1 MRPFSINIRGRVKN
15 FNLPKNQPLVP
26 LFEAIVNAIHSIDER
41 KSTDPSFEGK
51 IIIKILRDGQ
61 FVLDSTGEVPQI
73 QSFEIIDNGI
83 GFNEANIASFME
95 SDSTYKAQI
104 GGKGVGRFS
113 WLIAFEKAEIES
125 VYSEK
130 DGYVKRVFDFSLS
143 SSGINDTLID
153 CTGYNDNQTTVRLL
167 NYLKPYVDNVPKRA
181 ITIAMR
187 IIQHCLVYF
196 ISDGCPQIILQDI
209 DETYRLNHIFKE
221 KIQSEENS
229 QTIPLNNETFELLHV
244 KAEESTINGNKLY
257 LCAHNRL
264 VETKELDKYIPD
276 LDRKIFEKSG
286 FWYVGVLRGRYL
298 DDAVD
303 MNRLSFNIPDG
314 GPLDSMANMITM
326 DQIMQ
331 AVVVEVTEFLKD
343 YLQPISTEKKQRI
356 KDYVTRQAP
365 QFRHLLK
372 YMPEAISKI
381 KPGLSD
387 DKLDDELHRIKREF
401 DRATAEENTQLLDE
415 LNKGVISSDEY
426 IQKFGLQIEKNK

>member
-26 LFEAIVNAIHSIDER
+26 LFEAIVNAIHAIGER
-41 KSTDPSFEGK
+41 KSTDPSFEGQ
-51 IIIKILRDGQ
+51 IIIRILRDGQ
-61 FVLDSTGEVPQI
+61 FVLDGTGELPQI

-125 VYSEK
+125 VYSEE
-130 DGYVKRVFDFSLS
+130 DEYVKRSFDFSIS
-143 SSGINDTLID
+143 NSGINDALTD

-167 NYLKPYVDNVPKRA
+167 NYIKPYADNVPKRS

-196 ISDGCPQIILQDI
+196 ISDDCPRIILQDI
-209 DETYRLNHIFKE
+209 DETHDLNRIFKE
-221 KIQSEENS
+221 KIRSEANS
-229 QTIPLNNETFELLHV
+229 KTIVLNDETFELLHV

-264 VETKELDKYIPD
+264 VETKELDKYITD
-276 LDRKIFEKSG
+276 LDRQIFEKSG
-286 FWYVGVLRGRYL
+286 FWYVGVLRGHYL
-298 DDAVD
+298 DEAVD

-326 DQIMQ
+326 DQIMR
-331 AVVVEVTEFLKD
+331 AVVVEVNEFLKG
-343 YLQPISTEKKQRI
+343 YLQPIATEKIQRI
-356 KDYVTRQAP
+356 TDYVTHRAP

-372 YMPEAISKI
+372 YTPEAIAKI
-381 KPGLSD
+381 KPNLSE
-387 DKLDDELHRIKREF
+387 DKLDDELYRIKREF
-401 DRATAEENTQLLDE
+401 DRTTAKENTQLLDE

-426 IQKFGLQIEKNK
+426 IQKFGL